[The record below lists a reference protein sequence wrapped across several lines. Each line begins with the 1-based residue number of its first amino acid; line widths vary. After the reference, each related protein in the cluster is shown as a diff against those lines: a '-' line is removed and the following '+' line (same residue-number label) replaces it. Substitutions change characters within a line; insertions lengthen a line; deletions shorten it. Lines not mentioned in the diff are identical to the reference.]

1 MTDCALNGSLVS
13 DVAVVSDVV
22 STPVVQD
29 VVLGAVV
36 QDVVLTNTVAEVLPL
51 PEVAEVVLPVVEV
64 VTKTR
69 KPPKQVIRGRGRPN
83 VYVGDTLKLIVA
95 LCRCCLNVSLVREV
109 LTRSG
114 KKQAEQVA
122 QRKSLGF
129 EKPST
134 ISLPML
140 GKYAKEAGI
149 ELPKGRPSFKTE
161 AKQKKQLAAYI
172 AKRTAKT
179 AEKTAA

>member
-51 PEVAEVVLPVVEV
+51 PEVVIPVVA

-69 KPPKQVIRGRGRPN
+69 KPRAPKQVIRGRGRPN

-109 LTRSG
+109 LTSSS